1 MKTETT
7 ENNALRHRI
16 QRLQDDNNQ
25 LQRLNYLQ
33 AVTIDQLHEII
44 DRWGLQQ
51 IVDRWQAERE
61 LLTFTRSQNN

>member
-16 QRLQDDNNQ
+16 QQLQDDNRR
-25 LQRLNYLQ
+25 LQRINDLQ

-51 IVDRWQAERE
+51 IVDRWQSERE

>member
-51 IVDRWQAERE
+51 IVDRW
-61 LLTFTRSQNN
+61 

>member
-7 ENNALRHRI
+7 ETSALRHRI
-16 QRLQDDNNQ
+16 QQLQDDNNR
-25 LQRLNYLQ
+25 LQREN
-33 AVTIDQLHEII
+33 DQLCRLNELYGRII

-51 IVDRWQAERE
+51 IVDRWQSERE

>member
-61 LLTFTRSQNN
+61 LLTFTRPQNN